1 MKKRAASLALVLS
14 MILSFTCQAGAVDA
28 NSGDDGQQVS
38 TYAALEA
45 SAQSGGLTKLNAVK
59 YILLDCGMKE
69 TQFPSVDSDYI
80 AMAKSVASQMTS
92 STVPQPARW
101 KSCTRWKTARQLLT
115 CAMQ

>member
-1 MKKRAASLALVLS
+1 MKKRAASIALVLS

-69 TQFPSVDSDYI
+69 TQFPSGDSDYT
-80 AMAKSVASQMTS
+80 AMAKSVGIADDKFGRFRSLLAGRAAHDGKQHS
-92 STVPQPARW
+92 S
-101 KSCTRWKTARQLLT
+101 C
-115 CAMQ
+115 

>member
-45 SAQSGGLTKLNAVK
+45 SAQSGGLTKLDAVK

-69 TQFPSVDSDYI
+69 TQIV
-80 AMAKSVASQMTS
+80 AMYAVVTLVLAALAILSAVKWFA
-92 STVPQPARW
+92 
-101 KSCTRWKTARQLLT
+101 
-115 CAMQ
+115 